1 MSGGRRRCRDQ
12 MAIHRR
18 QCRRIIMKGIFQCH
32 ETDALAA
39 AAAFSK
45 QYNGWQLKTISQVAA
60 RSRK

>member
-1 MSGGRRRCRDQ
+1 MTKWRFTAVSADG
-12 MAIHRR
+12 
-18 QCRRIIMKGIFQCH
+18 IIMKGIFQCH